1 VSRTRSTMPI
11 ANRPMRAIVPAAA
24 PATMP
29 GQVEVPSWVADGI
42 ERGISVGADIGAPWD
57 GVTRPRTLTERIPLE
72 KGWAL

>member
-24 PATMP
+24 PAAMP
-29 GQVEVPSWVADGI
+29 GQVEVAAWVADGL
-42 ERGISVGADIGAPWD
+42 ERGIEVGTDIGTPWD
-57 GVTRPRTLTERIPLE
+57 GIARPRTLTERIPRS